1 MPTLKMIL
9 GLAVMVAMLMV
20 GWAVVPAYFNNY
32 QFEDALKNEAL
43 QATYTT
49 RSAEEIRDAV
59 IKRARDYDIVLT
71 AKQVHVSRSGS
82 IGNGTLLIE
91 TSYSVPV
98 NLPGYETTL
107 EFHPSTKNKGV
118 F

>member
-1 MPTLKMIL
+1 MPTLKMIA
-9 GLAVMVAMLMV
+9 GLAVVVAMLIV

-43 QATYTT
+43 QATY
-49 RSAEEIRDAV
+49 SSHSEDDIRDAV
-59 IKRARDYDIVLT
+59 IKRAHDFDIALT
-71 AKQVHVSRSGS
+71 PKQVHVSRTG
-82 IGNGTLLIE
+82 IYGNGSLLIE
-91 TSYSVPV
+91 ANYSVPV